1 MLEFLKVAGIAI
13 IIFFIIDIAWLSLIA
28 KKLYA
33 KELKNFLS
41 PKTNWIVA
49 IIFYIVFI
57 LGLTFFV
64 IEPALAGSG
73 LIHAVFA
80 GALFGFVCYATYDL
94 TNLATINKWPLK
106 ITIID
111 LAWGS
116 FVCSA
121 TATLTY
127 IIIF

>member
-49 IIFYIVFI
+49 IIFLYRVY
-57 LGLTFFV
+57 LRTYL
-64 IEPALAGSG
+64 L
-73 LIHAVFA
+73 
-80 GALFGFVCYATYDL
+80 CY
-94 TNLATINKWPLK
+94 
-106 ITIID
+106 
-111 LAWGS
+111 
-116 FVCSA
+116 
-121 TATLTY
+121 
-127 IIIF
+127 